1 MKAILKTRISC
12 LGCVLLALALLG
24 LGHLIAT
31 PAAPHPWY
39 GGFEKPI
46 ILAHQ
51 GGMEE
56 WPSCTMYAFRR
67 AREIGSDVLDLDL
80 QMTRD
85 GVLVLMHDTTVNR
98 TTDGTG
104 AVAEMTWEEL
114 KKLDAAYNFTVD
126 AKSFH
131 LRGKGI
137 GVPRLI
143 DVLEEF
149 PDWKLQIEVKKAPLS
164 LAKKLSEVLKEYQA
178 EEKIL
183 LSCFDENMMAEL
195 RRQCPGV
202 ATSAT
207 PSEIRFFTLAAFCHL
222 EGVISP
228 KYSSLQVPLRASGWS
243 LVTPR
248 TVAAA
253 RSRGLKVIPWTID
266 SEADVEVC
274 RQAGVD
280 GFNTTFPTKME
291 RVRENWLKPGE
302 PLFSVEGE

>member
-1 MKAILKTRISC
+1 MKAILKTRVSC
-12 LGCVLLALALLG
+12 LGSVLIALALLG
-24 LGHLIAT
+24 VAHLIAH
-31 PAAPHPWY
+31 PAASHPWY
-39 GGFEKPI
+39 EGFEKPI

-67 AREIGSDVLDLDL
+67 AREAGSDVLDLDL

-207 PSEIRFFTLAAFCHL
+207 PSEIRLFTLAAFCHL

-266 SEADVEVC
+266 TEADVEIC

-280 GFNTTFPTKME
+280 GFNTNFPTKME